1 MVKLQKVLVTKKR
14 TVHSYSELWH
24 ASDCLLKAGM
34 KEPLGSSW
42 QFLSSAVL
50 TAFAFE
56 AYLNH
61 VGPSVI
67 SCWPKLERLPP
78 QSKFEL
84 LCETLRVKFP
94 DGPGKRPLQTIIE
107 LLQFRNTLAHG
118 RSKEIIPKPELRD
131 INGKLDCY
139 LGQRPLTDWERL
151 IQTDTF
157 AKRAREDV
165 QVVLE
170 KLHNARQKPKEGLF
184 TFGTGVHSASLVS
197 EP

>member
-1 MVKLQKVLVTKKR
+1 MKLQKVLVTKKR
-14 TVHSYSELWH
+14 TVHAYSKLWH
-24 ASDCLLKAGM
+24 ASDCVLKAGM
-34 KEPLGSSW
+34 KEPRGSSW

-67 SCWPKLERLPP
+67 SCWKRLERLPP

-94 DGPGKRPLQTIIE
+94 DGPGIRPLQTISE

-118 RSKEIIPKPELRD
+118 RSEEITPKPELRD
-131 INGKLDCY
+131 RNSKLDDY
-139 LGQRPLTDWERL
+139 LGQRPLTDWEGL
-151 IQTDTF
+151 IQTDVF

-165 QVVLE
+165 RAVLE
-170 KLHNARQKPKEGLF
+170 KLHNARPKPKEGLF
-184 TFGTGVHSASLVS
+184 TFGIGEHSASLVP

>member
-1 MVKLQKVLVTKKR
+1 MKLQKVLVTKKR
-14 TVHSYSELWH
+14 TVHAYSELWY
-24 ASDCLLKAGM
+24 ASDCVLKAGM
-34 KEPLGSSW
+34 KEPRDSSC

-67 SCWPKLERLPP
+67 SCWKKLERLSP

-84 LCETLRVKFP
+84 LCETLSVKFP
-94 DGPGKRPLQTIIE
+94 DGPGIRPLQTISE

-118 RSKEIIPKPELRD
+118 RSEEITPKPELRD
-131 INGKLDCY
+131 LNSKLDDY
-139 LGQRPLTDWERL
+139 LGQRLLTDWEGL
-151 IQTDTF
+151 IQTDVF

-165 QVVLE
+165 LAVLE
-170 KLHNARQKPKEGLF
+170 KLHNARPKPKEGLF
-184 TFGTGVHSASLVS
+184 TFGNGVHSASLVS